1 MNDDLDIDVPRLVLS
16 KALKFATTARY
27 NEGMSTKIN
36 GKLIKRLAVNP
47 EDFNAMNALATQRR
61 RDGYSVDFAGA
72 ILYAAIAGSDTY
84 PLTVCPMA
92 LHVSFILKLPIKV
105 AMLIL
110 SDEEG
115 LDQVLTSS
123 YNRNLKPLSDPTVM
137 YNRYLKYIDTDTDT
151 DTDTSSGSN

>member
-1 MNDDLDIDVPRLVLS
+1 MNDSLNIDIDVPRLVLS
-16 KALKFATTARY
+16 KALKLCTQARY

-72 ILYAAIAGSDTY
+72 ILYSAIAGNDDY

-92 LHVSFILKLPIKV
+92 LHVSFILQLPIKV
-105 AMLIL
+105 AMLIIN
-110 SDEEG
+110 DDQG
-115 LDQVLTSS
+115 LDEVLTAS
-123 YNRNLKPLSDPTVM
+123 YNRNLRPLTDPTAM
-137 YNRYLKYIDTDTDT
+137 YNRYLKYIDDSDTVI
-151 DTDTSSGSN
+151 SH